1 MKDDQQ
7 RFEDFLKQVVSN
19 RQLWLLQADE
29 GQFALLGDDTGSS
42 FIPVWATE
50 VEAKMAIEAEW
61 TGYECTQMGINE
73 FISWLDELH
82 ADELFVGLS
91 PDENAKVL
99 ALAPLALKEMLLQSI
114 KE

>member
-7 RFEDFLKQVVSN
+7 RFEDFLKQVVSS

-50 VEAKMAIEAEW
+50 EESKKAIESEW
-61 TGYECTQMGINE
+61 EGYQCTRMGINE

-82 ADELFVGLS
+82 TDELFVGLS
-91 PDENAKVL
+91 PDENSKVL
-99 ALAPLALKEMLLQSI
+99 ALAPMALKEMLLKSI
-114 KE
+114 